1 MANKLITTEI
11 YSEDDLKHYGVVG
24 MKWGVRRSNRRVKSR
39 SKFLVVFLTF
49 LDRDLTLLFDRGR
62 DPSKERAN
70 EVSKKVRKEKYKV
83 DKGIK
88 RAERFLAKNAKADA
102 KQIVN
107 RYNKNPEKK
116 AAVEDFVKSMKSNS
130 ASLAELR
137 TQMMDIRI

>member
-24 MKWGVRRSNRRVKSR
+24 MKWGVRRSNRRVKSL
-39 SKFLVVFLTF
+39 SKKVRKT
-49 LDRDLTLLFDRGR
+49 TKNFDRGR

-102 KQIVN
+102 KQITN

-137 TQMMDIRI
+137 IQMMDIRI

>member
-24 MKWGVRRSNRRVKSR
+24 MKWGVRRSNRRVKSL
-39 SKFLVVFLTF
+39 SKKVRKT
-49 LDRDLTLLFDRGR
+49 TKNFDRGR

-102 KQIVN
+102 QQIVN

-116 AAVEDFVKSMKSNS
+116 AAVEDFVKSMKANS

>member
-24 MKWGVRRSNRRVKSR
+24 MKWGVRRSNRRVKSL
-39 SKFLVVFLTF
+39 SKKVRKT
-49 LDRDLTLLFDRGR
+49 TKNFDRGR

-102 KQIVN
+102 KQITN

-137 TQMMDIRI
+137 TQMMDVRI

>member
-11 YSEDDLKHYGVVG
+11 YSEDDLRHYGVVG
-24 MKWGVRRSNRRVKSR
+24 MKWGVRRSNRRVKSL
-39 SKFLVVFLTF
+39 SKKVRKTSKN
-49 LDRDLTLLFDRGR
+49 FDRGR
-62 DPSKERAN
+62 DPSKESAN
-70 EVSKKVRKEKYKV
+70 KVSKKVRKEKYKV
-83 DKGIK
+83 DKGIQ
-88 RAERFLAKNAKADA
+88 RAERFLAKSAKADV

-116 AAVEDFVKSMKSNS
+116 AAVEDFVKSMKANS

>member
-1 MANKLITTEI
+1 MANKLIMTGI
-11 YSEDDLKHYGVVG
+11 YSEDDLRHYGVVG
-24 MKWGVRRSNRRVKSR
+24 MKWGVRRSNSRVASLSKKVKKST
-39 SKFLVVFLTF
+39 KK
-49 LDRDLTLLFDRGR
+49 FDRGR

-102 KQIVN
+102 KQITN

-137 TQMMDIRI
+137 IQMMDIRI

>member
-11 YSEDDLKHYGVVG
+11 YSEDDLKHYGVIG
-24 MKWGVRRSNRRVKSR
+24 MKWGVRRSNSRVASL
-39 SKFLVVFLTF
+39 SKKVKKTAKN
-49 LDRDLTLLFDRGR
+49 FDRGR
-62 DPSKERAN
+62 DPSKDHVN
-70 EVSKKVRKEKYKV
+70 KVSKKVRKEKYKV

-102 KQIVN
+102 KQITN

-137 TQMMDIRI
+137 TQMMDVRI

>member
-11 YSEDDLKHYGVVG
+11 YSEDDLQHYGVVG
-24 MKWGVRRSNRRVKSR
+24 MKWGVRRSNRRVKSL
-39 SKFLVVFLTF
+39 SKKVRKT
-49 LDRDLTLLFDRGR
+49 TKNFDRGR
-62 DPSKERAN
+62 DPGKERAN

-116 AAVEDFVKSMKSNS
+116 AAVEDFEKPIKTNS
-130 ASLAELR
+130 ASLAE
-137 TQMMDIRI
+137 

>member
-1 MANKLITTEI
+1 MANKLITIES
-11 YSEDDLKHYGVVG
+11 YSEDDLQHYGVVG
-24 MKWGVRRSNRRVKSR
+24 MKWGVRRSNRRVKSL
-39 SKFLVVFLTF
+39 SKKVRKT
-49 LDRDLTLLFDRGR
+49 TKNFDRGR

-116 AAVEDFVKSMKSNS
+116 AAVEDIVQSMKSNS

-137 TQMMDIRI
+137 TQMMDVRI

>member
-1 MANKLITTEI
+1 MANKLIMTEI
-11 YSEDDLKHYGVVG
+11 YSKDDLKHYGVVG
-24 MKWGVRRSNRRVKSR
+24 MKWGVRRSNSRVKSL
-39 SKFLVVFLTF
+39 SKKVKKATKK
-49 LDRDLTLLFDRGR
+49 FDRGR

-83 DKGIK
+83 DKGIQ
-88 RAERFLAKNAKADA
+88 RAERFLAKSAKADA
-102 KQIVN
+102 KQITN

-116 AAVEDFVKSMKSNS
+116 AAVEDFVKSMKANS

>member
-24 MKWGVRRSNRRVKSR
+24 MKWGVRRSNRRVKSL
-39 SKFLVVFLTF
+39 SKKVIKT
-49 LDRDLTLLFDRGR
+49 TKNFDRGR

-116 AAVEDFVKSMKSNS
+116 AAVEDFVKSMKANS

>member
-24 MKWGVRRSNRRVKSR
+24 MKWGVRRSNRRVKSL
-39 SKFLVVFLTF
+39 SKKIRKT
-49 LDRDLTLLFDRGR
+49 TKNFDRGR

-83 DKGIK
+83 DQGIQ
-88 RAERFLAKNAKADA
+88 RAERFLAKSAKADT
-102 KQIVN
+102 KQLVT

-116 AAVEDFVKSMKSNS
+116 AAVGEFIKSMKANS

-137 TQMMDIRI
+137 TQMMDVRI

>member
-24 MKWGVRRSNRRVKSR
+24 MKWGVRRSNRRVKSL
-39 SKFLVVFLTF
+39 SKKVRKTSKN
-49 LDRDLTLLFDRGR
+49 FDRGR

-102 KQIVN
+102 KQIAN

-116 AAVEDFVKSMKSNS
+116 AAVEDFVKSMKANS

>member
-11 YSEDDLKHYGVVG
+11 YSEDDLQHYGVVG
-24 MKWGVRRSNRRVKSR
+24 MKWGVRRSNRRVKSL
-39 SKFLVVFLTF
+39 SKKVRKT
-49 LDRDLTLLFDRGR
+49 TKNFDRGR

-102 KQIVN
+102 KQITN

-116 AAVEDFVKSMKSNS
+116 AAVEDFVKSMKANS

>member
-1 MANKLITTEI
+1 MANKLITIES
-11 YSEDDLKHYGVVG
+11 YSEDDLQHYGVVG
-24 MKWGVRRSNRRVKSR
+24 MKWGVRRSNRRVKSL
-39 SKFLVVFLTF
+39 SKKVRKT
-49 LDRDLTLLFDRGR
+49 TKNFDRGR

-107 RYNKNPEKK
+107 RYNKNPEKT
-116 AAVEDFVKSMKSNS
+116 AAVEDFVKSMKANS

>member
-1 MANKLITTEI
+1 MDNHLEHHGII
-11 YSEDDLKHYGVVG
+11 G
-24 MKWGVRRSNRRVKSR
+24 MKWGVRRSNSRVKSL
-39 SKFLVVFLTF
+39 SKKVRKATKN
-49 LDRDLTLLFDRGR
+49 FDRGR
-62 DPSKERAN
+62 DPSKESAN

-83 DKGIK
+83 DKGIQ
-88 RAERFLAKNAKADA
+88 RAERFLAKSAKADA

-116 AAVEDFVKSMKSNS
+116 AAVEDFVKSMKANS

>member
-24 MKWGVRRSNRRVKSR
+24 MKWGVRRSNRRVKSL
-39 SKFLVVFLTF
+39 SKKVRKT
-49 LDRDLTLLFDRGR
+49 TKNFDRGR

-88 RAERFLAKNAKADA
+88 RAERFLAKNAKADT

-116 AAVEDFVKSMKSNS
+116 AAVEDFVKSMKANS
-130 ASLAELR
+130 ASLAEFR

>member
-1 MANKLITTEI
+1 MANKVITMTEV
-11 YSEDDLKHYGVVG
+11 YSEDDLRHYGVIG
-24 MKWGVRRSNRRVKSR
+24 MKWGVRRSNSRVASL
-39 SKFLVVFLTF
+39 SKKVKKTAKN
-49 LDRDLTLLFDRGR
+49 FDRGR

-116 AAVEDFVKSMKSNS
+116 AAVEDFVKSMKANS

>member
-1 MANKLITTEI
+1 MANKLIMTGI
-11 YSEDDLKHYGVVG
+11 YSEDDLRHYGVVG
-24 MKWGVRRSNRRVKSR
+24 MKWGVQRSNRRVKSL
-39 SKFLVVFLTF
+39 SKKVRKT
-49 LDRDLTLLFDRGR
+49 TKNFDRGR

-102 KQIVN
+102 KQITN

>member
-1 MANKLITTEI
+1 MANKLIMTGI
-11 YSEDDLKHYGVVG
+11 YSEDDLRHYGVVG
-24 MKWGVRRSNRRVKSR
+24 MKWGVRRSNSRVTSL
-39 SKFLVVFLTF
+39 SKKVKKATKK
-49 LDRDLTLLFDRGR
+49 FDRGR

-83 DKGIK
+83 DKGIQ
-88 RAERFLAKNAKADA
+88 RAERFLGKSAKADA

-116 AAVEDFVKSMKSNS
+116 AAVEDFVKSMKANS

>member
-1 MANKLITTEI
+1 MANKLIMTEI

-24 MKWGVRRSNRRVKSR
+24 MKWGVRRSNRRVKSL
-39 SKFLVVFLTF
+39 SKKVRKT
-49 LDRDLTLLFDRGR
+49 TKNFDRGR

-102 KQIVN
+102 KQITN

-116 AAVEDFVKSMKSNS
+116 AAVEDFVKSMKANS

>member
-24 MKWGVRRSNRRVKSR
+24 MKWGVRRSNSRVASL
-39 SKFLVVFLTF
+39 SKKVKKATKN
-49 LDRDLTLLFDRGR
+49 FDRGR
-62 DPSKERAN
+62 DPGKERAN

-102 KQIVN
+102 KQITN

-116 AAVEDFVKSMKSNS
+116 AAVEDFVKSMKANS

>member
-1 MANKLITTEI
+1 MANKLIMTGI

-24 MKWGVRRSNRRVKSR
+24 MKWGVRRSNSRVKSL
-39 SKFLVVFLTF
+39 SKKVRKATKN
-49 LDRDLTLLFDRGR
+49 FDRGR
-62 DPSKERAN
+62 DPSKEKAN

-83 DKGIK
+83 DKGIQ
-88 RAERFLAKNAKADA
+88 RAERFLAKSAKADA

-116 AAVEDFVKSMKSNS
+116 AAVEDFVKSMKANS

>member
-1 MANKLITTEI
+1 MANKLIMTGI

-24 MKWGVRRSNRRVKSR
+24 MKWGVRRSNSRVKSL
-39 SKFLVVFLTF
+39 SKKVRKATKN
-49 LDRDLTLLFDRGR
+49 FDRGR
-62 DPSKERAN
+62 DPSKENAN
-70 EVSKKVRKEKYKV
+70 KVSKKVRKEKYKV

-88 RAERFLAKNAKADA
+88 RAERILAKSAKADV

-107 RYNKNPEKK
+107 RYNKDPEKK
-116 AAVEDFVKSMKSNS
+116 AAVEDFVKSMTANS

>member
-1 MANKLITTEI
+1 MTGT
-11 YSEDDLKHYGVVG
+11 YSEDDLKHYGVIG
-24 MKWGVRRSNRRVKSR
+24 MKWGVRRSNSRVASL
-39 SKFLVVFLTF
+39 SKKVKKATKN
-49 LDRDLTLLFDRGR
+49 FDRGR

-70 EVSKKVRKEKYKV
+70 KVSRKVRKEKYKV
-83 DKGIK
+83 DQGIQ
-88 RAERFLAKNAKADA
+88 RAERFLAKSAKADV

-116 AAVEDFVKSMKSNS
+116 AAVEDFVKSMKANS

>member
-1 MANKLITTEI
+1 MANKVIMTEI
-11 YSEDDLKHYGVVG
+11 YSEDDLRHYGVVG
-24 MKWGVRRSNRRVKSR
+24 MKWGVRRSNSRVASL
-39 SKFLVVFLTF
+39 SKKVKKTAKN
-49 LDRDLTLLFDRGR
+49 FDRGR
-62 DPSKERAN
+62 DPSKEHAN
-70 EVSKKVRKEKYKV
+70 KVSKKVRKEKYKV

-116 AAVEDFVKSMKSNS
+116 AAVEDFVKSMKANS

>member
-1 MANKLITTEI
+1 MANKLIMTEI

-24 MKWGVRRSNRRVKSR
+24 MKWGVRRSNRRVKSL
-39 SKFLVVFLTF
+39 SKKVRKT
-49 LDRDLTLLFDRGR
+49 TKNFDRGR

-107 RYNKNPEKK
+107 RYTKK
-116 AAVEDFVKSMKSNS
+116 ASAAQDFVKSMKANS

>member
-1 MANKLITTEI
+1 MANKLIMTGI
-11 YSEDDLKHYGVVG
+11 YSEDDLRHYGVVG
-24 MKWGVRRSNRRVKSR
+24 MKWGVQRSNRRVKSL
-39 SKFLVVFLTF
+39 SKKVRKT
-49 LDRDLTLLFDRGR
+49 TKNFDRGR

-102 KQIVN
+102 KQITN

-137 TQMMDIRI
+137 TQMMDVRI